1 MLSLLCRT
9 CTLLVLYN
17 TLGVHLWECNI
28 VFDQLPAYPDPSCL
42 PPKTITLCSLWVV
55 RKC

>member
-55 RKC
+55 RKW